1 MKKLLLFFFS
11 MVIISSCGVKK
22 TQNLLSEGDYDAAIN
37 RAVEGLRT
45 NKDSKG
51 KQDYVYLLE
60 EAFAKAK
67 ERDLLKLDLLIKGN
81 NPRDYETIYT
91 TFMQLTKRQE
101 TIRPLLPLPLLD
113 RKRDAIFPFEN
124 YNNQIV
130 SSRNK
135 LSQYLYD
142 NSKALMLTNDK
153 KTFRRAYDD
162 LSYLN
167 QINPN
172 YKDVIKLMDEAQ
184 FKGTDFITVQLN
196 NQTNMVIPR
205 DLQNDLLDFSTY
217 GLNTDWTVYHSS
229 RQNNIKYDY
238 AVALNF
244 QTINISPELVN
255 EKKFYN
261 ERQIKIGLKNLLDK
275 KGNIVKDSLGKAI
288 QVDNFKT
295 VSARIYEYQQY
306 KACQVIA
313 NVVFTNLQN
322 NQLIQTFPLN
332 SESIFDNIYATF
344 RGDRRAIDLNYN
356 DYFDRRPMPFPS
368 NEQMVFDTGEDL
380 KNKLKSILKNN
391 RM

>member
-11 MVIISSCGVKK
+11 IIIVSSCGVKK

-37 RAVEGLRT
+37 RAVEGLRS

-67 ERDLLKLDLLIKGN
+67 ERDLLKLDLMIKGN
-81 NPRDYETIYT
+81 HPRDYEPIYT
-91 TFMQLTKRQE
+91 TFLQLNTRQE
-101 TIRPLLPLPLLD
+101 TIRPLLPLPLLN
-113 RKRDAIFPFEN
+113 RNRNAIFPFEN
-124 YNNQIV
+124 YNDQIIG
-130 SSRNK
+130 SRNK

-153 KTFRRAYDD
+153 KIFRRAFDD

-172 YKDVIKLMDEAQ
+172 YKDVLKLMDEAQ
-184 FKGTDFITVQLN
+184 FKGTDFISVQLN

-205 DLQNDLLDFSTY
+205 NLQDDLLDFSTY
-217 GLNTDWTVYHSS
+217 GLNTNWTVYHSA
-229 RQNNIKYDY
+229 RQSNIKYDY

-244 QTINISPELVN
+244 QTINISPERVN
-255 EKKFYN
+255 ERNFFN

-295 VSARIYEYQQY
+295 VSARVYESQQH

-322 NQLIQTFPLN
+322 NQVIQSFPLN
-332 SESIFDNIYATF
+332 SESVFDNIYATF
-344 RGDRRAIDLNYN
+344 RGDRRAIDLEYN
-356 DYFDRRPMPFPS
+356 DYFDRRPIPFPS

-380 KNKLKSILKNN
+380 KNKLKVILKNN
-391 RM
+391 RL